1 MPDYSLMIEKGLFA
15 AFAAMILCAAFLP
28 KRKGAAFCD
37 GLTGVSLALA
47 SLLFYERAYDRFVL
61 CLMTLASF
69 AVYLCARD
77 WLKYKKFVEPE
88 FFILYLASAAGMV
101 SAVRADDFVVL
112 FLSLELAQAGLI
124 FLTGYKRYGMRSTRA
139 AVQYNASAIVGTA
152 VFLTGVAFLYAA
164 AGQTEYRAL
173 AAVLAGQSLNG
184 IAAAGVLFTMAGLM
198 IKAGI
203 APFHWW
209 FADVTEGA
217 PTPVSAFICV
227 VWRLCLLCVLAKICE
242 FAFKEAAF
250 DGRAFLSVC
259 GVLTV
264 AAGSVSACLQTN
276 VKRLA
281 AFTVMTGSGFA
292 LSAIASGAYPS
303 LLFLMIVETVLYA
316 GLFAVVHCLRTGDEL
331 SEEIASLKG
340 KGRNSLLRG
349 ALYAMIFAGL
359 TGLPPFAGFWGRY
372 FLYRANVIDGRSASV
387 VISLAFS
394 TLLAYAYLKIVR
406 LLYAD
411 VSGDDFDFTPPS
423 LRPIII
429 IAAVWGV
436 FLMVW
441 VVRLSAFVQKTG
453 F

>member
-1 MPDYSLMIEKGLFA
+1 MLDYSLIIEKGLFA
-15 AFAAMILCAAFLP
+15 AFLVMTAGAAALP
-28 KRKGAAFCD
+28 KKKGAAFCD
-37 GLTGVSLALA
+37 WMTGVALALA
-47 SLLFYERAYDRFVL
+47 GLLFYERAYDRFVL

-69 AVYLCARD
+69 AVYVCARD

-101 SAVRADDFVVL
+101 CAVRADDFVVL

-139 AVQYNASAIVGTA
+139 AVQYDACAMIGAV
-152 VFLTGVAFLYAA
+152 VFLTGIAFLYAA
-164 AGQTEYRAL
+164 TGQTGYRAV

-184 IAAAGVLFTMAGLM
+184 IAAAGVLLATAGLM

-217 PTPVSAFICV
+217 PTPVSAFICI
-227 VWRLCLLCVLAKICE
+227 VWRLCLLCVLAKIYE

-250 DGRAFLSVC
+250 DGRGVLSVC

-264 AAGSVSACLQTN
+264 AVGSVSACLQTN

-316 GLFAVVHCLRTGDEL
+316 GLFAVVHSLRAGDEL

-340 KGRNSLLRG
+340 KGRTSLLRG
-349 ALYAMIFAGL
+349 ALYAMIFIGL

-372 FLYRANVIDGRSASV
+372 FLYRANVVDGRSACV
-387 VISLAFS
+387 VVSLAFS

-411 VSGDDFDFTPPS
+411 VSGDDFDLTAPS
-423 LRPIII
+423 VRPIII
-429 IAAVWGV
+429 IAAAWSV
-436 FLMVW
+436 FLMIW

>member
-1 MPDYSLMIEKGLFA
+1 M
-15 AFAAMILCAAFLP
+15 
-28 KRKGAAFCD
+28 
-37 GLTGVSLALA
+37 
-47 SLLFYERAYDRFVL
+47 
-61 CLMTLASF
+61 
-69 AVYLCARD
+69 
-77 WLKYKKFVEPE
+77 
-88 FFILYLASAAGMV
+88 
-101 SAVRADDFVVL
+101 
-112 FLSLELAQAGLI
+112 
-124 FLTGYKRYGMRSTRA
+124 
-139 AVQYNASAIVGTA
+139 
-152 VFLTGVAFLYAA
+152 
-164 AGQTEYRAL
+164 
-173 AAVLAGQSLNG
+173 
-184 IAAAGVLFTMAGLM
+184 
-198 IKAGI
+198 
-203 APFHWW
+203 
-209 FADVTEGA
+209 
-217 PTPVSAFICV
+217 
-227 VWRLCLLCVLAKICE
+227 
-242 FAFKEAAF
+242 
-250 DGRAFLSVC
+250 
-259 GVLTV
+259 LTV

-411 VSGDDFDFTPPS
+411 VFGDDFDFTPPS